1 MRVIPSTIAAALASG
16 ILVSVAVAQ
25 RDTGDPEGV
34 ARQTAKP
41 KVVFLSGE
49 VLEVKT
55 EPGKNTTGRSLL
67 GTHLLIKARDG
78 KTINIYLGP
87 AVAVKSVAKKLSRGQ
102 DLKAEAFR
110 TRKAKME
117 QYIARSLTIGEHVME
132 LRDKTFRPTWAGAKA
147 VEKHHA
153 KIAVTAAGP
162 SLDAAVD
169 PRFGRCPYLVIMD
182 VGKGICE
189 AFENSNASA
198 RGKAGA
204 RTAEMIASERV
215 QVVLTGKCGPSAFRA
230 LSAAEV
236 TVVSECSGKIRDVI
250 KQYQEGKLKPASD
263 PNASPRSGEAGR
275 SSATGGRGRRS
286 GP

>member
-1 MRVIPSTIAAALASG
+1 MRVIPLTITAALASG
-16 ILVSVAVAQ
+16 ILVSVALAQ
-25 RDTGDPEGV
+25 RGTGDPEDV

-41 KVVFLSGE
+41 KVVLLSGE
-49 VLEVKT
+49 LLEVKT
-55 EPGKNTTGRSLL
+55 EPRKIATGRSLL
-67 GTHLLIKARDG
+67 GTHLLIKTRDG
-78 KTINIYLGP
+78 ETINIYLGP

-102 DLKAEAFR
+102 DLKVEAFR
-110 TRKAKME
+110 TKNAKME

-132 LRDKTFRPTWAGAKA
+132 LRDRAFRPTWAGPKA

-153 KIAVTAAGP
+153 RIAVTAAGP

-169 PRFGRCPYLVIMD
+169 PRFGRCPHLVIMD
-182 VGKGICE
+182 VRKGICE
-189 AFENSNASA
+189 AFENSNASV
-198 RGKAGA
+198 GGSAGA
-204 RTAEMIASERV
+204 RTAEMLASEGV

-236 TVVSECSGKIRDVI
+236 TVVSECSGKIRDAI

-263 PNASPRSGEAGR
+263 PNASPRSGEGGR

-286 GP
+286 EP